1 MTTDQDYLD
10 TIPLVHTL
18 KTVNVN
24 KELKK
29 YILENYINLHIDL
42 STMIYVGDESRQ
54 PYCQYQ
60 FISVVLK
67 YRINQEIK
75 QFLEIAKH
83 IDFDVKYFGIVCHDR
98 IRICLKCGDYI
109 AEYED
114 YYGYETDYSP
124 TIIQCKCSYGEYCKN
139 VIWLLDYI
147 QRNMP
152 KTIEY
157 NSRYA
162 QIIQYNDAEIL
173 LEYSDSETDE
183 DEYEDAGFLPL
194 KPKRNNV
201 FYISSDRLSAF

>member
-1 MTTDQDYLD
+1 MTDQDYLD
-10 TIPLVHTL
+10 TIPLIHTL

-29 YILENYINLHIDL
+29 YILENYINLHIEPYAK
-42 STMIYVGDESRQ
+42 IYVSDN
-54 PYCQYQ
+54 PPDTYCIYQ
-60 FISVVLK
+60 FVPVVLK

-75 QFLEIAKH
+75 RLLEVAKNF
-83 IDFDVKYFGIVCHDR
+83 DFDIKYFRINCNDK
-98 IRICLKCGDYI
+98 IRICLKCGNYI
-109 AEYED
+109 TETD
-114 YYGYETDYSP
+114 DCYGYAPDYGP
-124 TIIQCKCSYGEYCKN
+124 TIIQCKCLYGEYCKN
-139 VIWLLDYI
+139 VIWLLHYI

-162 QIIQYNDAEIL
+162 QIIQYNDTEIL

-183 DEYEDAGFLPL
+183 DEYEDAVILPL
-194 KPKRNNV
+194 TMNKSNNV